1 MVLIGSQIITEMGDY
16 WTVWRCDEVFYVLQS
31 ADALSQLFPQC
42 VNGITDLSNN
52 ALSVAVH
59 ASNHEGDLGKSSA
72 VRLLHGMCLWLSI
85 IISVIAVEI
94 YIRKTEGAN
103 YSRHGFVL
111 EPRDYDPEKE
121 LSPHDRI

>member
-1 MVLIGSQIITEMGDY
+1 M
-16 WTVWRCDEVFYVLQS
+16 
-31 ADALSQLFPQC
+31 
-42 VNGITDLSNN
+42 NGITDLSNN
-52 ALSVAVH
+52 AISVAVH

-72 VRLLHGMCLWLSI
+72 VRLLHGMCLWLSM

-94 YIRKTEGAN
+94 YVSVFPTVSRIRSLNVHSLKIRKTEGAN